1 MVDGPSSPDAEQAD
15 VESVPSSSL
24 AAATDSD
31 RPDAPLP
38 RAVEARHE
46 QLSTR
51 AVAYWRVSLSLR
63 VVPVSLVVTALAI
76 VLPWLPDLVRVSVI
90 VGIWI
95 AAVVEVVL
103 LPPIRRRIWWF
114 AIGDEEVDLHHG
126 LITITRTVV
135 PMVRVQHVDL
145 HRSALADWFDLAEI
159 ELHTAAG
166 SLTIPA
172 LDRDQAERI
181 RRQVA
186 LLARVPDEV

>member
-1 MVDGPSSPDAEQAD
+1 MVGPPPPEAEQVRTAPEEPVDGP
-15 VESVPSSSL
+15 
-24 AAATDSD
+24 
-31 RPDAPLP
+31 
-38 RAVEARHE
+38 HE
-46 QLSTR
+46 QLSDR
-51 AVAYWRVSLSLR
+51 AVAYWRVSLLLR
-63 VVPVSLVVTALAI
+63 VVPVAVVVTVLAL
-76 VLPWLPDLVRVSVI
+76 VLPWFPDVIRALSVI
-90 VGIWI
+90 GIWV

-126 LITITRTVV
+126 LLTITRTVV

-145 HRSALADWFDLAEI
+145 HRNALADRFGLAEI

-181 RRQVA
+181 RRRVA
-186 LLARVPDEV
+186 VLARVPDEV

>member
-1 MVDGPSSPDAEQAD
+1 MVGPPSPDAEQVRAEPPETTD
-15 VESVPSSSL
+15 VP
-24 AAATDSD
+24 
-31 RPDAPLP
+31 
-38 RAVEARHE
+38 HE
-46 QLSTR
+46 QLSDR
-51 AVAYWRVSLSLR
+51 AVAYWRVSLLLR
-63 VVPVSLVVTALAI
+63 VVPVGIVVTVLAV
-76 VLPWLPDLVRVSVI
+76 VLPWFPDLIRVLAV
-90 VGIWI
+90 VGVWI

-126 LITITRTVV
+126 LLTITRTVV

-145 HRSALADWFDLAEI
+145 HRNALADRFGLAEI

-186 LLARVPDEV
+186 VLARVPDDV

>member
-1 MVDGPSSPDAEQAD
+1 MVGPPSPDAEQ
-15 VESVPSSSL
+15 V
-24 AAATDSD
+24 
-31 RPDAPLP
+31 
-38 RAVEARHE
+38 RAEPPETVDGPHE
-46 QLSTR
+46 QLSDR
-51 AVAYWRVSLSLR
+51 AVAYWRVSLLLR
-63 VVPVSLVVTALAI
+63 VVPVGVVVTVLAV
-76 VLPWLPDLVRVSVI
+76 VLPWFPDVVRVLAV

-126 LITITRTVV
+126 LLTITRTVV

-145 HRSALADWFDLAEI
+145 HRNALADRFGLAEI

-172 LDRDQAERI
+172 LDRGQAERI

-186 LLARVPDEV
+186 ILARVPDEV

>member
-1 MVDGPSSPDAEQAD
+1 MADGSSSPDAEQT
-15 VESVPSSSL
+15 S
-24 AAATDSD
+24 T
-31 RPDAPLP
+31 DAP
-38 RAVEARHE
+38 HE
-46 QLSTR
+46 QLSAR
-51 AVAYWRVSLSLR
+51 AVAYWRVSLLLR
-63 VVPVSLVVTALAI
+63 VVPVAVVVTVLAL
-76 VLPWLPDLVRVSVI
+76 VLPWFPDLVRVLAI

-126 LITITRTVV
+126 LLTITRTVV

-145 HRSALADWFDLAEI
+145 HRSALADRFDLAEI

-186 LLARVPDEV
+186 ILARVPDDV

>member
-1 MVDGPSSPDAEQAD
+1 MVEGP
-15 VESVPSSSL
+15 
-24 AAATDSD
+24 
-31 RPDAPLP
+31 
-38 RAVEARHE
+38 HE

-51 AVAYWRVSLSLR
+51 AVAYWRVSLLLR
-63 VVPVSLVVTALAI
+63 VVPVAAVVTVLAL
-76 VLPWLPDLVRVSVI
+76 VLPWFPDVVRVLLI
-90 VGIWI
+90 AGIWV
-95 AAVVEVVL
+95 AAVVEVVV
-103 LPPIRRRIWWF
+103 LPPLRRRVWWF

-126 LITITRTVV
+126 LLTVTRSVV

-145 HRSALADWFDLAEI
+145 HRNALADRFDLAEI

-186 LLARVPDEV
+186 VLARVPDEV